1 MCPVF
6 TALWDHGTGCLPS
19 TDLGENTLKE
29 EVTTTNMQ
37 KTRLPSFIYFKRTF
51 PGASGSHKLVL
62 LKKKKKIKHLLSSA
76 AFNENHLRQKRRQ
89 EITIQDRL
97 LRGEFVWQSTSPPP
111 RGWAPPDSK
120 SLSSSSG
127 VEALA
132 QRAELKE
139 ALGVEEP
146 EDVISQ
152 EVGEVRN
159 PPSAARACNPRASY
173 PQPYTASLGS

>member
-1 MCPVF
+1 MSAF
-6 TALWDHGTGCLPS
+6 HRSGGKHSERRGDHHQHAEDKTAKFYLL
-19 TDLGENTLKE
+19 
-29 EVTTTNMQ
+29 Q
-37 KTRLPSFIYFKRTF
+37 KDISRGIRKPQVS
-51 PGASGSHKLVL
+51 VV
-62 LKKKKKIKHLLSSA
+62 KKKKKIKHLLSSA

-159 PPSAARACNPRASY
+159 PPSAARARNPRASY